1 MVTRKWGT
9 IGIDDAAS
17 HNNVSYEV
25 FNLETNF
32 IPQNS
37 HNSSKP
43 QKPKNARNKLKSQMF
58 H

>member
-1 MVTRKWGT
+1 MFIRKWG
-9 IGIDDAAS
+9 IVGINDVALHS
-17 HNNVSYEV
+17 SVSYEV
-25 FNLETNF
+25 FNLEIGF

-43 QKPKNARNKLKSQMF
+43 KKPKIARNKLKSQMF